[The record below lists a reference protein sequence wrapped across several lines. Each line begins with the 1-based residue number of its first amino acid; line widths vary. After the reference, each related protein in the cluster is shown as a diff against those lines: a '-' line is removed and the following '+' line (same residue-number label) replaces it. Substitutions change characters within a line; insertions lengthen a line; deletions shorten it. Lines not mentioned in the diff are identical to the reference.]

1 MEHCEHVVEYPV
13 QQEQHAAQQKQ
24 MQMQHATLLATSVS
38 IALPFQCQ
46 RC

>member
-1 MEHCEHVVEYPV
+1 MEHSEHVVEYPV
-13 QQEQHAAQQKQ
+13 QQEQHAAQQ